1 MIQIPKRLKKV
12 DTMNKNITLK
22 NIASILRRDSLN
34 MTTKAGSGHPTTCL
48 SCAEIISTLFF
59 DEMSFDK
66 NNPDNPD
73 NDEFILSKGHAAPIL
88 YSALFRSGCIKTDLL
103 SLRNLKSPLEG
114 HPVPRSLK
122 WVKVATGS
130 LGQGLSNG
138 VGMAIAGKKQ
148 KKDFRVY
155 VLLGDSECAEGSVY
169 EAVELAVHYKLNNIC
184 AIIDINR
191 LGQSG
196 PTMLGHNILSYKKR
210 FESFGCNV
218 IAVNGHNIAQIQ
230 KALNKARKAKSKPT
244 VILAKTFK
252 GNGVSF
258 LKNKDGWHGKALNQ
272 DELSQALKE
281 IPDPKI
287 PRINIKKPK
296 KKAFKIRIKNK
307 RIKLNY
313 ILGDQVATRQAYG
326 YALTKLA
333 NNNNTIIALDGET
346 SNSTHSEE
354 LRKSDKSRYIECFI
368 AEQNMVG
375 MAAGLSTKGFNPFAS
390 TFSAFFSRAHDQ
402 IRMNSISTLSITY
415 VGSHAGVSIGEDGGS
430 QMGLEDIAMFRCLP
444 GSIVF
449 YPSDAVSCEKLVELA
464 SRLKGTKYIRT
475 SRPKTPIIYKNSENF
490 ILGDFKIL
498 RKSNKDKAIIIGA
511 GITLHESLKAHDI
524 LKDKGISTAVVDCY
538 CIKPF
543 DKDKL
548 IKLSKT
554 SGKKVIVAEDH
565 YHEGGIGEM
574 ISQALAGTDIMIKSL
589 AVHKL
594 PHSGKEMELLKFQG
608 IDADSIVKEVIDLV
622 K

>member
-1 MIQIPKRLKKV
+1 MTNI
-12 DTMNKNITLK
+12 KNLHDMA
-22 NIASILRRDSLN
+22 NILRRDSLK

-48 SCAEIISTLFF
+48 SCAEIISALFF
-59 DEMSFDK
+59 DEMKFDK
-66 NNPDNPD
+66 NNPKNPD

-88 YSALFRSGCIKTDLL
+88 YSALYRSGCIKTDLL
-103 SLRNLKSPLEG
+103 SLRQLKSPLEG
-114 HPVPRSLK
+114 HPVPRSLR
-122 WVKVATGS
+122 WIKVATGS

-148 KKDFRVY
+148 KKNFRVY

-169 EAVELAVHYKLNNIC
+169 EAVELAVHYNLNNLC

-191 LGQSG
+191 LGQTG
-196 PTMLGHNILSYKKR
+196 PTMLGHNILSYRKR

-218 IAVNGHNIAQIQ
+218 IAINGHNISQIQ
-230 KALNKARKAKSKPT
+230 KALKKAKQMKSRPT

-258 LKNKDGWHGKALNQ
+258 LKNKNGWHGKSLDDHQLA
-272 DELSQALKE
+272 QALKE

-287 PRINIKKPK
+287 PKIKAKKPK
-296 KKAFKIRIKNK
+296 KKIFRIRIKNK
-307 RIKLNY
+307 KIRLNY
-313 ILGDQVATRQAYG
+313 KLGDMVATRQAYG

-333 NNNNTIIALDGET
+333 NNNNTVIALDGET

-354 LRKSDKSRYIECFI
+354 LRKSDKNKYIECFI

-402 IRMNSISTLSITY
+402 IRMNSISTLDITY

-444 GSIVF
+444 DSIVF
-449 YPSDAVSCEKLVELA
+449 YPSDAVSCENLVELA

-475 SRPKTPIIYKNSENF
+475 SRPKTPVIYNNSEAF
-490 ILGDFKIL
+490 KLGDFKIL
-498 RKSNKDKAIIIGA
+498 KRSNKDKAVIVGA

-543 DKDKL
+543 DKDMFIRL
-548 IKLSKT
+548 AID
-554 SGKKVIVAEDH
+554 SGKNVIIAEDH

-589 AVHKL
+589 AVHNL
-594 PHSGKEMELLKFQG
+594 PHSGKEMELLKDQG
-608 IDADSIVKEVIDLV
+608 IDADSIVKEVINLV